1 MKIILL
7 IAFLF
12 ALAACRPGQDREQ
25 DSPVAEASSAAEWQH
40 FGAEVNRQEVVE
52 AYKLPGMAAKG
63 DSLYLTVKGEALS
76 SCSQKG
82 CWMKVKLA
90 EGEEMRVTFKDYGF
104 FVPKDLT
111 GEEVIFEGMFTQKI
125 IDVETLQHYAQ
136 DAGASEEEIKQITDP
151 KKEYSFE
158 ATGVLVKR

>member
-1 MKIILL
+1 MKRILL

-12 ALAACRPGQDREQ
+12 ALAACQSGQDKEQ
-25 DSPVAEASSAAEWQH
+25 DSPVAEASAAAEWQH
-40 FGAEVNRQEVVE
+40 FGAAVNQQEVVA
-52 AYKLPGMAAKG
+52 AYKLTDMAAKE
-63 DSLYLTVKGEALS
+63 DSLLLTVKGEALS
-76 SCSQKG
+76 SCSKKG

-111 GEEVIFEGMFTQKI
+111 GEEVIFEGMLTHKM
-125 IDVETLQHYAQ
+125 IDVETLQHYVQ
-136 DAGASEEEIKQITDP
+136 DAGASEEEVKQITDP